1 MATRD
6 RTTIVSVR
14 TLAVLNAQ
22 QHVEQVQNMTQEDR
36 IEYVTSILKTQVR
49 FANGILLKT
58 LQLRLIHIF
67 VSKSKTH
74 LPLSEICGSKR

>member
-1 MATRD
+1 MANRD

-22 QHVEQVQNMTQEDR
+22 QHVDQVQNMTQEDR
-36 IEYVTSILKTQVR
+36 IEYVTSILKTQVG
-49 FANGILLKT
+49 FASGVLLET
-58 LQLRLIHIF
+58 LLCPIHIF

-74 LPLSEICGSKR
+74 LRLSEICGSKR